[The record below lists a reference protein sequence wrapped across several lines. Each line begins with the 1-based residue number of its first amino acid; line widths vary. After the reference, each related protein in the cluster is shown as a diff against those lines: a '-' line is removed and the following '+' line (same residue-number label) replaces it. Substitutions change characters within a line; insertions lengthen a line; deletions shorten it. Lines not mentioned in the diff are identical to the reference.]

1 MIIVDKIKV
10 NVRCEDF
17 LQKYFTEK
25 YGTCDYD
32 EITLK
37 CVNYGLRTFELKFTQ
52 KERALIFFSPDS
64 ISVRFES
71 APFVDYKK
79 TYPLTAKNIK
89 NACNMIDKKRVEL
102 IEFYTD
108 KLMNGEV
115 K

>member
-1 MIIVDKIKV
+1 MDKIKV

-32 EITLK
+32 VIILK
-37 CVNYGLRTFELKFTQ
+37 CVNYGLGTFKLDFTQ
-52 KERALIFFSPDS
+52 KERALIFFNPDS
-64 ISVRFES
+64 ICVRFES
-71 APFVDYKK
+71 APFVDYTR

-89 NACNMIDKKRVEL
+89 NACNMIDRKRVEL

-108 KLMNGEV
+108 RLMNGEC
-115 K
+115 KS

>member
-1 MIIVDKIKV
+1 MDKIKV
-10 NVRCEDF
+10 DVRCEDF

-71 APFVDYKK
+71 ATFVDYKK

-89 NACNMIDKKRVEL
+89 NACNMIDKK
-102 IEFYTD
+102 
-108 KLMNGEV
+108 KS
-115 K
+115 